1 MVECGAGTGSG
12 FLGGFF
18 RVVFG
23 LSVSRVLDGAVV
35 RFYEHESKSL
45 LVRQGIP
52 VPAGCVARSAAE
64 AAAAATAIGL
74 PVALKAQVLSGGRRK
89 GGAVRF
95 AETVEEAR
103 TAAQAILGLEV
114 AGQRPVGLLVEARVG
129 VVREYYLGVIYDAL
143 AKRPVAIISDCGGID
158 IEDVAAREPGHIIR
172 RPFSALLPLSPFP
185 FREAVAALGV
195 ADGELTS
202 LAEVFHRL
210 AQLFLTY
217 DLTLAEI
224 NPLAALADGS
234 LVALDCH
241 LEMEDEA
248 VSRQRSLLDGMGI
261 EPSDRRARQPTPFER
276 RAAEI
281 DQMDH
286 RGVAGRVVEFDGDL
300 GLIIGGGGAS
310 LTAFDAVRRHGG
322 RPANYCEI
330 GGNPSVRKV
339 AELTRHI
346 LEKPGVQRLAVMMNV
361 VNNTRADL
369 VARGVIKGCLE
380 AGRQPAQ
387 AVAVFRIPGAWEEE
401 GFRLLRHYGI
411 EPLGREVSID
421 EAARRA
427 VKGWAQD
434 GDTAARRPRPPGR

>member
-1 MVECGAGTGSG
+1 
-12 FLGGFF
+12 
-18 RVVFG
+18 
-23 LSVSRVLDGAVV
+23 V

-45 LVRQGIP
+45 LARQGIL
-52 VPAGCVARSAAE
+52 VPTGRLAHSAPE
-64 AAAAATAIGL
+64 AAAAAVAIGL
-74 PVALKAQVLSGGRRK
+74 PVALKAQVLSGGRMK
-89 GGAVRF
+89 AGAVRF
-95 AETVEEAR
+95 ARTEHEAR
-103 TAAQAILGLEV
+103 LAAEAVLALEV
-114 AGQRPVGLLVEARVG
+114 AGRKPESLLVEASVDAA
-129 VVREYYLGVIYDAL
+129 REYYLGVTYDAL
-143 AKRPVAIISDCGGID
+143 AKRPLAIVSDRGGID
-158 IEDVAAREPGHIIR
+158 IEDVAAGEPEHVVR
-172 RPFSALLPLSPFP
+172 RRFSALLPLAQFP
-185 FREAVAALGV
+185 FREAVAALGIEG
-195 ADGELTS
+195 GELAS
-202 LAEVFHRL
+202 LADVFHRL
-210 AQLFLTY
+210 AQLFLAY

-234 LVALDCH
+234 LIALDCH

-248 VSRQRSLLDGMGI
+248 V
-261 EPSDRRARQPTPFER
+261 ARQQPLFQELGIDPATRHARPPTPFER

-286 RGVAGRVVEFDGDL
+286 RGVAGRVIEFSGNL

-310 LTAFDAVRRHGG
+310 LAAFDAVRRLGG

-346 LEKPGVQRLAVMMNV
+346 LGKPGVERLAVIMNV
-361 VNNTRADL
+361 VNNTRVDL

-380 AGRQPAQ
+380 AGREPAQ

-421 EAARRA
+421 EAALRA
-427 VKGWAQD
+427 VQ
-434 GDTAARRPRPPGR
+434 AR

>member
-1 MVECGAGTGSG
+1 M
-12 FLGGFF
+12 
-18 RVVFG
+18 
-23 LSVSRVLDGAVV
+23 
-35 RFYEHESKSL
+35 RFYENESKSL
-45 LVRQGIP
+45 LTRCSIS
-52 VPAGCVARSAAE
+52 VPAGRVAHSAAE
-64 AAAAATAIGL
+64 AVATAVATGL
-74 PVALKAQVLSGGRRK
+74 PVALKGQVLSGGRMK
-89 GGAVRF
+89 AGAVRF
-95 AETVEEAR
+95 AETEEETR
-103 TAAQAILGLEV
+103 AAAEAILALSV
-114 AGQRPVGLLVEARVG
+114 AGSSPAGLLVESKVDLA
-129 VVREYYLGVIYDAL
+129 REYYLGVTYDAL
-143 AKRPVAIISDCGGID
+143 AKRALAIVSDRGGID
-158 IEDVAAREPGHIIR
+158 VEEVAAREPAHVVR

-185 FREAVAALGV
+185 FREAVAALGIAGGELASV
-195 ADGELTS
+195 ADALY
-202 LAEVFHRL
+202 RL
-210 AQLFLTY
+210 AQLLLAH

-224 NPLAALADGS
+224 NPLAALPDGS

-248 VSRQRSLLDGMGI
+248 VARQRPLLEELGI
-261 EPSDRRARQPTPFER
+261 DAATRQARQPTPFER

-286 RGVAGRVVEFDGDL
+286 RGVAGRVIEFDGDL
-300 GLIIGGGGAS
+300 GLLIGGGGAS

-346 LEKPGVQRLAVMMNV
+346 LTKPGVERLAVIMNV
-361 VNNTRADL
+361 VNNTRVDL

-387 AVAVFRIPGAWEEE
+387 AITVFRIPGAWEEE
-401 GFRLLRHYGI
+401 GFRLLRRYGI

-427 VKGWAQD
+427 VFSG
-434 GDTAARRPRPPGR
+434 GESPVLGSGS

>member
-1 MVECGAGTGSG
+1 
-12 FLGGFF
+12 
-18 RVVFG
+18 
-23 LSVSRVLDGAVV
+23 V
-35 RFYEHESKSL
+35 RFYEHESKTL
-45 LVRQGIP
+45 LARQGITVP
-52 VPAGCVARSAAE
+52 VGHLAHSAAE
-64 AAAAATAIGL
+64 AAGAAVAIGL
-74 PVALKAQVLSGGRRK
+74 PVALKAQALSGGRMK
-89 GGAVRF
+89 AGAVRF
-95 AETVEEAR
+95 AETEDEAR
-103 TAAQAILGLEV
+103 AAAEAILGLEM
-114 AGQRPVGLLVEARVG
+114 AGRKPKGLLVETRVD
-129 VVREYYLGVIYDAL
+129 VAREYYLGVTYDAL
-143 AKRPVAIISDCGGID
+143 AKRPLAIFSDCGGVD
-158 IEDVAAREPGHIIR
+158 IEEVAAREPEHVVR
-172 RPFSALLPLSPFP
+172 WTFSALLPLSSSA
-185 FREAVAALGV
+185 FREAVAAVGI
-195 ADGELTS
+195 AGAELAS
-202 LAEVFHRL
+202 LADVLQRL
-210 AQLFLTY
+210 AQLLLAH

-248 VSRQRSLLDGMGI
+248 VARQRPLLEGLGI
-261 EPSDRRARQPTPFER
+261 DPGGRQARQPSPFER

-286 RGVAGRVVEFDGDL
+286 RGVAGRVVEFAGNL

-310 LTAFDAVRRHGG
+310 LAAFDAVRRHGG

-346 LEKPGVQRLAVMMNV
+346 LGKPGVERLVVIMNV
-361 VNNTRADL
+361 VNNPRVDL

-380 AGRQPAQ
+380 ADRQPAD

-401 GFRLLRHYGI
+401 GFRLLRRYGI

-427 VKGWAQD
+427 VH
-434 GDTAARRPRPPGR
+434 GR